1 MSKIPLVLG
10 LMLLVSVT
18 ASACAP
24 AGTMGSRDANV
35 ITAEELQAVQASN
48 LHDAIQRLR
57 PRWLTVRAP
66 QTFGAGAGFTRI
78 LVYQN
83 QARLGGLEV
92 LRDMGLDTAM
102 WLEYL
107 DRTSATSRLP
117 STTGQDVEGA
127 IIVHTTPRE
136 GAGAE

>member
-1 MSKIPLVLG
+1 MSKISIVFGVL
-10 LMLLVSVT
+10 LLVSVY
-18 ASACAP
+18 ACAP

-35 ITAEELQAVQASN
+35 ITAEELQSVQASN

-57 PRWLTVRAP
+57 PRWLTVRSP
-66 QTFGAGAGFTRI
+66 QSFGAGAGMTQI

-92 LRDMGLDTAM
+92 LRDLGMDVAI

-107 DRTSATSRLP
+107 DRASATSRLP

-127 IIVHTTPRE
+127 IIVHTTPRGE
-136 GAGAE
+136 AGS